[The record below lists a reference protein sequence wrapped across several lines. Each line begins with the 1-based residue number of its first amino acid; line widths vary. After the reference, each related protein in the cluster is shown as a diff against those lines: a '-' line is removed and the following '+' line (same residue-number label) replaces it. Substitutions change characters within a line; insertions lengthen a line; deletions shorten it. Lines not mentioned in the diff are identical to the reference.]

1 MIFFAAPRPMVAA
14 AILFIPFAFFPHF
27 CGGALKCAKGSIGVV
42 NTTLVVKECANEV
55 SIYCFKVNCT
65 AVSTNEHQLTMSCA
79 DNDNK
84 KEAKEWVMEKIV
96 NNSKATDWSC
106 DVKFGKL
113 NEYVP
118 FPLPGESMTPATD
131 DAADGPK
138 VFVPMAFVLPLV
150 FVAYFCVLPIF

>member
-1 MIFFAAPRPMVAA
+1 MTFFTASLPMVAA

-55 SIYCFKVNCT
+55 SIYCFKITCT

-84 KEAKEWVMEKIV
+84 KEATEWVMEKKIV

-106 DVKFGKL
+106 DVKFGEL
-113 NEYVP
+113 NESVP
-118 FPLPGESMTPATD
+118 FPLPGD

-150 FVAYFCVLPIF
+150 FVAYFYVLPPIF